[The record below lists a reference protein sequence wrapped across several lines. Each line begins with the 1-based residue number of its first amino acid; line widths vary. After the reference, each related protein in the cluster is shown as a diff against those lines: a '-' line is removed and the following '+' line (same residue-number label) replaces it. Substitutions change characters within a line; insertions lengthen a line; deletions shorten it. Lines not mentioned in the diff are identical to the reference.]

1 MNKVVNH
8 VLEQITHSREDWENE
23 ATVRAN
29 AAHTCIIADT
39 HALIAAVGLGKNLKT
54 LPTAAPAQPGELI
67 MLASIESQ
75 KSKLVVFNI
84 KVRVAHSLVRL
95 QGKLQVRSRQPS
107 KRQAKRTHTTDNRTR
122 PNTHL
127 FHIENQI
134 PNTAP

>member
-54 LPTAAPAQPGELI
+54 LPSVAPAQPGELF
-67 MLASIESQ
+67 MLG
-75 KSKLVVFNI
+75 SKITKIKTIVFNI
-84 KVRVAHSLVRL
+84 KVQVAHNLVRL
-95 QGKLQVRSRQPS
+95 QGKLQVLSRQPL
-107 KRQAKRTHTTDNRTR
+107 KQPAKRTHTTDNKTR

-127 FHIENQI
+127 FHIEI
-134 PNTAP
+134 RLPNTSP